1 MKRWDIIIL
10 SLLLT
15 VLLLSSSAVAQTSA
29 NTTSATTSTSK
40 STSNSNNS
48 NSENSS
54 TGISVFG
61 FIEKVAGQRD
71 FFIST
76 KLTFDMIDGTE
87 RKVFT
92 VSFDMKIDNLE
103 DFVFYLKEPNILKDI
118 VIEYNM
124 ITGKVDYT
132 YNNLKASQSLVTD
145 VNQISGIIQSITD
158 FLSTPMFDTKE
169 VKGGVEFRPKNAQIL
184 SRFGVQPIVVLL
196 YMSNNVPTKIEI
208 GNDKTDEKVTLEFSK
223 FVVGG

>member
-1 MKRWDIIIL
+1 MKRRVIFVL
-10 SLLLT
+10 SMLLT
-15 VLLLSSSAVAQTSA
+15 VIFLGSSVVAQ
-29 NTTSATTSTSK
+29 TSTSK
-40 STSNSNNS
+40 SSSNASNTVDS
-48 NSENSS
+48 SNSS

-61 FIEKVAGQRD
+61 FIEKIAGQRD

-76 KLTFDMIDGTE
+76 KLTFDMIDGAE

-92 VSFDMKIDNLE
+92 VSFDMQIDNLE
-103 DFVFYLKEPNILKDI
+103 DFVFYLKGPEILKGI
-118 VIEYNM
+118 IIEYNM
-124 ITGKVDYT
+124 VTGKVDYT
-132 YNNLKASQSLVTD
+132 YDNSKASQSLVSD

-184 SRFGVQPIVVLL
+184 TRFGVQPIVVSL

-223 FVVGG
+223 FVIGG

>member
-1 MKRWDIIIL
+1 LKRRVIFVL
-10 SLLLT
+10 SMLLT
-15 VLLLSSSAVAQTSA
+15 VIFLGSSVVAQ
-29 NTTSATTSTSK
+29 TSTSK
-40 STSNSNNS
+40 SSSNASNTVDS
-48 NSENSS
+48 SNSS

-61 FIEKVAGQRD
+61 FIEKIAGQRD

-76 KLTFDMIDGTE
+76 KLTFDMIDGAE

-92 VSFDMKIDNLE
+92 VSFDMQIDNLE
-103 DFVFYLKEPNILKDI
+103 DFVFYLKGPEILKGI
-118 VIEYNM
+118 IIEYNM
-124 ITGKVDYT
+124 VTGKVDYT
-132 YNNLKASQSLVTD
+132 YDNSKASQSLVSD

-184 SRFGVQPIVVLL
+184 TRFGVQPIVVSL

-223 FVVGG
+223 FVIGG

>member
-1 MKRWDIIIL
+1 MKRRVIFVL
-10 SLLLT
+10 SMLLT
-15 VLLLSSSAVAQTSA
+15 VIFLSSSVVAQ
-29 NTTSATTSTSK
+29 TSTSK
-40 STSNSNNS
+40 SSSNASNTVDS
-48 NSENSS
+48 SNSS

-61 FIEKVAGQRD
+61 FIEKIAGQRD

-76 KLTFDMIDGTE
+76 KLTFDMIDGAE

-92 VSFDMKIDNLE
+92 VSFDMQIDNLE
-103 DFVFYLKEPNILKDI
+103 DFVFYLKGPEILKGI
-118 VIEYNM
+118 IIEYNM
-124 ITGKVDYT
+124 VTGKVDYT
-132 YNNLKASQSLVTD
+132 YDNSKASQSLVSD

-184 SRFGVQPIVVLL
+184 TRFGVQPIVVSL
-196 YMSNNVPTKIEI
+196 YMSNNVPKKIEI

-223 FVVGG
+223 FVIGG

>member
-1 MKRWDIIIL
+1 LKRRVIFVL
-10 SLLLT
+10 SMLLT
-15 VLLLSSSAVAQTSA
+15 VIFLSSSVVAQ
-29 NTTSATTSTSK
+29 TSTSK
-40 STSNSNNS
+40 SSSNASNTVDS
-48 NSENSS
+48 SNSS

-61 FIEKVAGQRD
+61 FIEKIAGQRD

-76 KLTFDMIDGTE
+76 KLTFDMIDGAE

-92 VSFDMKIDNLE
+92 VSFDMQIDNLE
-103 DFVFYLKEPNILKDI
+103 DFVFYLKGPEILKGI
-118 VIEYNM
+118 IIEYNM
-124 ITGKVDYT
+124 VTGKVDYT
-132 YNNLKASQSLVTD
+132 YDNSKASQSLVSD

-184 SRFGVQPIVVLL
+184 TRFGVQPIVVSL

-223 FVVGG
+223 FVIGG

>member
-1 MKRWDIIIL
+1 MKRRVIFVL
-10 SLLLT
+10 SMLLT
-15 VLLLSSSAVAQTSA
+15 VIFLSSSVVAQ
-29 NTTSATTSTSK
+29 TSTSK
-40 STSNSNNS
+40 SSSNASNTVDS
-48 NSENSS
+48 SNSS

-61 FIEKVAGQRD
+61 FIEKIAGQRD

-76 KLTFDMIDGTE
+76 KLTFDMIDGAE

-92 VSFDMKIDNLE
+92 VSFDMQIDNLE
-103 DFVFYLKEPNILKDI
+103 DFVFYLKGPEILKGI
-118 VIEYNM
+118 IIEYNM
-124 ITGKVDYT
+124 VTGKVDYT
-132 YNNLKASQSLVTD
+132 YDNSKASQSLVSD

-184 SRFGVQPIVVLL
+184 TRFGVQPIVVLL
-196 YMSNNVPTKIEI
+196 HVSNNVPTKIEI

-223 FVVGG
+223 FVIGG

>member
-1 MKRWDIIIL
+1 MKRRVIFVL
-10 SLLLT
+10 SMLLI
-15 VLLLSSSAVAQTSA
+15 VIFLSSSAVAQTSTA
-29 NTTSATTSTSK
+29 DKSSSSASSTVDS
-40 STSNSNNS
+40 S
-48 NSENSS
+48 NSS

-61 FIEKVAGQRD
+61 VIEKIAGQRD

-92 VSFDMKIDNLE
+92 VSFDMQIDNLE
-103 DFVFYLKEPNILKDI
+103 DFVFYLKGPEILKGI
-118 VIEYNM
+118 IIEYSM
-124 ITGKVDYT
+124 VTGKVDYT
-132 YNNLKASQSLVTD
+132 YNNSKASQSLVSD

-184 SRFGVQPIVVLL
+184 TRFGVQPIVVLL
-196 YMSNNVPTKIEI
+196 HVSNNVPTKIEI

-223 FVVGG
+223 FVIGG

>member
-1 MKRWDIIIL
+1 
-10 SLLLT
+10 
-15 VLLLSSSAVAQTSA
+15 VVAQ
-29 NTTSATTSTSK
+29 TSTSK
-40 STSNSNNS
+40 SSSNASNTVDS
-48 NSENSS
+48 SNSS

-61 FIEKVAGQRD
+61 FIEKIAGQRD

-76 KLTFDMIDGTE
+76 KLTFDMIDGAE

-92 VSFDMKIDNLE
+92 VSFDMQIDNLE
-103 DFVFYLKEPNILKDI
+103 DFVFYLKGPEILKGI
-118 VIEYNM
+118 IIEYNM
-124 ITGKVDYT
+124 VTGKVDYT
-132 YNNLKASQSLVTD
+132 YDNSKASQSLVSD

-184 SRFGVQPIVVLL
+184 TRFGVQPIVVSL

-223 FVVGG
+223 FVIGG

>member
-1 MKRWDIIIL
+1 M
-10 SLLLT
+10 LLT
-15 VLLLSSSAVAQTSA
+15 VIFLSSSVVAQ
-29 NTTSATTSTSK
+29 TSTSK
-40 STSNSNNS
+40 SSSNASNTVDS
-48 NSENSS
+48 SNSS

-61 FIEKVAGQRD
+61 FIEKIAGQRD

-76 KLTFDMIDGTE
+76 KLTFDMIDGAE

-92 VSFDMKIDNLE
+92 VSFDMQIDNLE
-103 DFVFYLKEPNILKDI
+103 DFVFYLKGPEILKGI
-118 VIEYNM
+118 IIEYNM
-124 ITGKVDYT
+124 VTGKVDYT
-132 YNNLKASQSLVTD
+132 YDNSKASQSLLSD

-184 SRFGVQPIVVLL
+184 TRFGVQPIVVSL

-223 FVVGG
+223 FVIGG

>member
-1 MKRWDIIIL
+1 M
-10 SLLLT
+10 LLT
-15 VLLLSSSAVAQTSA
+15 VIFLGSSVVAQ
-29 NTTSATTSTSK
+29 TSTSK
-40 STSNSNNS
+40 SSSNASNTVDS
-48 NSENSS
+48 SNSS

-61 FIEKVAGQRD
+61 FIEKIAGQRD

-76 KLTFDMIDGTE
+76 KLTFDMIDGAE

-92 VSFDMKIDNLE
+92 VSFDMQIDNLE
-103 DFVFYLKEPNILKDI
+103 DFVFYLKGPEILKGI
-118 VIEYNM
+118 IIEYNM
-124 ITGKVDYT
+124 VTGKVDYT
-132 YNNLKASQSLVTD
+132 YDNSKASQSLVSD

-184 SRFGVQPIVVLL
+184 TRFGVQPIVVSL

-223 FVVGG
+223 FVIGG

>member
-1 MKRWDIIIL
+1 LKRRVIFVL
-10 SLLLT
+10 SMLLI
-15 VLLLSSSAVAQTSA
+15 VIFLSSSVVAQ
-29 NTTSATTSTSK
+29 TSTSK
-40 STSNSNNS
+40 SSSNASNTVDS
-48 NSENSS
+48 SNSS

-61 FIEKVAGQRD
+61 FIEKIAGQRD

-76 KLTFDMIDGTE
+76 KLTFDMIDGAE
-87 RKVFT
+87 MKVFT
-92 VSFDMKIDNLE
+92 VSFDMQIDNLE
-103 DFVFYLKEPNILKDI
+103 YFVFYLKGPEILKGI
-118 VIEYNM
+118 IIEYNM
-124 ITGKVDYT
+124 VTGKVDYT
-132 YNNLKASQSLVTD
+132 YDNSKASQSLVSD

-184 SRFGVQPIVVLL
+184 TRFGVQPIVVSL

-223 FVVGG
+223 FVIGG

>member
-1 MKRWDIIIL
+1 MKRRVIFVL
-10 SLLLT
+10 SMLLT
-15 VLLLSSSAVAQTSA
+15 VIFLSSNVVAQ
-29 NTTSATTSTSK
+29 TSTSK
-40 STSNSNNS
+40 SSSNASNTVDS
-48 NSENSS
+48 SNSS

-61 FIEKVAGQRD
+61 FIEKIAGQRD

-76 KLTFDMIDGTE
+76 KLTFDMLDGAE

-92 VSFDMKIDNLE
+92 VSFDMQIDNLE
-103 DFVFYLKEPNILKDI
+103 DFVFYLKGPEILKGI
-118 VIEYNM
+118 IIEYNM
-124 ITGKVDYT
+124 VTGKVDYT
-132 YNNLKASQSLVTD
+132 YDNSKASQSLVSD

-184 SRFGVQPIVVLL
+184 TRFGVQPIVVSL

-223 FVVGG
+223 FVIGG

>member
-1 MKRWDIIIL
+1 MKRRVIFVL
-10 SLLLT
+10 SMLLT
-15 VLLLSSSAVAQTSA
+15 VIFLSSSVVAQ
-29 NTTSATTSTSK
+29 TSTSK
-40 STSNSNNS
+40 SSSNASNTVDS
-48 NSENSS
+48 SNSS

-61 FIEKVAGQRD
+61 FIEKIAGQRD

-76 KLTFDMIDGTE
+76 KLTFDMIDGAE

-92 VSFDMKIDNLE
+92 VSFDMQIDNLE
-103 DFVFYLKEPNILKDI
+103 DFVFYLKGPEILKGI
-118 VIEYNM
+118 IIEYNM
-124 ITGKVDYT
+124 VTGKVDYT
-132 YNNLKASQSLVTD
+132 YDNSKASQSLLSD

-184 SRFGVQPIVVLL
+184 TRFGVQPIVVSL

-223 FVVGG
+223 FVIGG

>member
-1 MKRWDIIIL
+1 M
-10 SLLLT
+10 LLT
-15 VLLLSSSAVAQTSA
+15 VIFLSSSAVAQTSTA
-29 NTTSATTSTSK
+29 DKSSSSASSTVDS
-40 STSNSNNS
+40 S
-48 NSENSS
+48 NSS

-61 FIEKVAGQRD
+61 VIEKIAGQRD

-76 KLTFDMIDGTE
+76 KLTFDMIDGAE

-92 VSFDMKIDNLE
+92 VSFDMQIDNLE
-103 DFVFYLKEPNILKDI
+103 DFVFYLKGPEILKGI
-118 VIEYNM
+118 IIEYNM
-124 ITGKVDYT
+124 VTGKVDYT
-132 YNNLKASQSLVTD
+132 YDNSKASQSLVSD

-184 SRFGVQPIVVLL
+184 TRFGVQPIVVLL
-196 YMSNNVPTKIEI
+196 HVSNNVPTKIEI

-223 FVVGG
+223 FVIGG